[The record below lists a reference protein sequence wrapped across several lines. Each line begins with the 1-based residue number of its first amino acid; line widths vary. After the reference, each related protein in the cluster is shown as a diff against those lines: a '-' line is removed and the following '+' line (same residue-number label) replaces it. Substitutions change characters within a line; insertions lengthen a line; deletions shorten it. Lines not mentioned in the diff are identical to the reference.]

1 MGRRPDD
8 AQFNLRLGRPLLK
21 QLQTAAKTNRRSLN
35 SEMLLRLEITLR
47 PAVQKML
54 DTYLDVANLKRMAE
68 TWERLAANTSNKAQ
82 AEKLIKRAELAR
94 ELLAEQEQ
102 ELTPI
107 QSQGEW

>member
-1 MGRRPDD
+1 MGRRKDD
-8 AQFNLRLGRPLLK
+8 AQFNLRLSRPLLK
-21 QLQTAAKTNRRSLN
+21 QLQTAANTNRRSLN

-68 TWERLAANTSNKAQ
+68 TWERLAVKTSNKEQ

-94 ELLAEQEQ
+94 ELLEEQEQ

-107 QSQGEW
+107 EF